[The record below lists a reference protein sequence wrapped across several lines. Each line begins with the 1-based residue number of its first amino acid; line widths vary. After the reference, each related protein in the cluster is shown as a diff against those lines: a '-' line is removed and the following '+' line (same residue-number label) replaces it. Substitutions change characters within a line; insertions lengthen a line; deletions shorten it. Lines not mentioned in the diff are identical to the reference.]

1 MKRLTTIALILA
13 AAVGTA
19 TASTATDTLKVVENP
34 GEVTIITNGKRS
46 LSLKVQTENS
56 RYDFMAENVQSHKEP
71 VIDISVPFIDNVK
84 KRTTNG
90 RRPKWR
96 SFAMRGL
103 YVGASLPAD
112 AAPGIRTGWEIGIGQ
127 LSGVELLSPSRLT
140 SLTAGVGFFYRR
152 QKAGNGYHIDG
163 TANGRI
169 FLAPDG
175 EDMRSASSSV
185 SSFGLQLPIML
196 KQKLIGPTGIAI
208 GVVGMWNTYTTASA
222 KWTTTDGTTC
232 KRKMKGLHQR
242 AFTADALLIL
252 NLGCEIGLYARY
264 SPMRMF
270 HRSTGPEYSLW
281 STGLNIGF

>member
-1 MKRLTTIALILA
+1 
-13 AAVGTA
+13 
-19 TASTATDTLKVVENP
+19 TLKTVENP
-34 GEVTIITNGKRS
+34 TEVTIVTGSNRS
-46 LSLKVQTENS
+46 LSLTVKSDGS
-56 RYDFMAENVQSHKEP
+56 RYDFLAENTPDRSEP

-90 RRPKWR
+90 RQPKWR

-103 YVGASLPAD
+103 YVGASLPSD
-112 AAPGIRTGWEIGIGQ
+112 AAPGLRTGWELGISQ
-127 LSGVELLSPSRLT
+127 LSGVELLSPSRRT

-152 QKAGNGYHIDG
+152 QKIGNDNHIDG

-196 KQKLIGPTGIAI
+196 KQRLIGPTGMAV
-208 GVVGMWNTYTTASA
+208 GVVGLWNTYTTAST
-222 KWTTTDGTTC
+222 KWTDADGTTC

-242 AFTADALLIL
+242 AFTVDALLIF
-252 NLGCEIGLYARY
+252 NFGSEIGWYARY
-264 SPMRMF
+264 SPMHLF